1 MLKPEE
7 GSLDHVVPRSR
18 RGKDAWEN
26 LVWSSKDVNAKKG
39 NRLPH
44 EAGLKLLSVPRAP
57 KELTASSL
65 ISNAHE
71 IADWE
76 LFVK

>member
-1 MLKPEE
+1 
-7 GSLDHVVPRSR
+7 
-18 RGKDAWEN
+18 
-26 LVWSSKDVNAKKG
+26 VWSSKDVNARKG
-39 NRLPH
+39 DRLPD
-44 EAGLKLLSVPRAP
+44 EVGLKLLHVPRAP

-65 ISNAHE
+65 INNAHE